1 MTRIRI
7 QAGIGLLPLLL
18 AGTLTG
24 NEIGSWLV
32 VHPALYDLS
41 TREHILAEQAL
52 THRYG
57 AVMPVWMMGTL
68 LASALAFSAVDRR
81 GWKWLGLAVGC
92 YVAMLGVTLL
102 GNLPINQETLQLPA
116 DTPAATWLPLR
127 QRWERLHTV
136 RVALDLIGFLSLCAA
151 QLVSSTDG
159 REVS

>member
-1 MTRIRI
+1 
-7 QAGIGLLPLLL
+7 LPLLL

-32 VHPALYDLS
+32 VHPALSDLS
-41 TREHILAEQAL
+41 THEHILAEQAL

-57 AVMPVWMMGTL
+57 AVMPPWMMGTL
-68 LASALAFSAVDRR
+68 FTSGVALSTGGRR
-81 GWKWLGLAVGC
+81 GRKLLGLAVVC
-92 YVAMLGVTLL
+92 YAAMLGVTLL

-151 QLVSSTDG
+151 QLVSNADG
-159 REVS
+159 REER